1 MVIFD
6 QVPMEEEEEV
16 ATQLKVKMPVEEEE
30 LKMMEEKKGIEL
42 DSGC

>member
-6 QVPMEEEEEV
+6 QVPMEEEEV